1 MEDFLQLFNVRDILL
16 HIVNTLILFV
26 AIRLLVY
33 KPVRKFMNAR
43 TERVQAQMDEAAARE
58 AEAKQAL
65 EDANAQ
71 REEAARLAVM
81 AQAESAE
88 QARASAAETVE
99 EARRQAEDIVAAAQ
113 AEADAQRRAAQAD
126 IQAQA
131 LSMAVEIAEKM
142 IGRELQNKDN
152 DALAREFLTNVG

>member
-65 EDANAQ
+65 EDANAH

-152 DALAREFLTNVG
+152 DALAREFLTKVG

>member
-1 MEDFLQLFNVRDILL
+1 MRRLTPGTGKWGDNVEDFLQLFNVRDILL

-88 QARASAAETVE
+88 QRGPARPKRSRRPGGRRKTSSPRRRPRPTRSAG
-99 EARRQAEDIVAAAQ
+99 RR
-113 AEADAQRRAAQAD
+113 RRTFRRRRCRWRWK
-126 IQAQA
+126 
-131 LSMAVEIAEKM
+131 SPK
-142 IGRELQNKDN
+142 K
-152 DALAREFLTNVG
+152 

>member
-113 AEADAQRRAAQAD
+113 AD

-152 DALAREFLTNVG
+152 DALAREFLTKVG